1 MIMNRIMKENDD
13 AVPIDGNEWME
24 IPENMTGFSHYEI
37 N

>member
-1 MIMNRIMKENDD
+1 MIMNHMKENDD
-13 AVPIDGNEWME
+13 AVPIDGNEWMK